1 MNSSTADPENDP
13 QHWVSLFRG
22 FVDEWRDSIYSD
34 PPFARVRKQMRL
46 DVLETAWHVD
56 ASVAHRT
63 WFLGFGDRCVPHYKI
78 TVGAIIGFYDL
89 FMTLCCRADFFP
101 DVAGATAGG
110 QDQPHPSRYKDYAFL
125 LESGRIPLAH
135 RVPDDPVRHALGLYL
150 MTAAFHWLLYHEE
163 SHFLAGHLMFMQR
176 MHAQAD
182 IAEAPRAAADPERA
196 ADLRALESHADERAH
211 LQTVRIY
218 ANEPGLWSHP
228 AESLQSPAQGVRVA
242 LVALGSVLLLFHA
255 NRPGGDSSH
264 PLPMTRLLDAYGV
277 VFTTLAQKEPSL
289 YGPDTTWIDETS
301 MQALMDQTL
310 GDLHAAAQLLRFKGS
325 VAALLKPLFE
335 PQAASNDHV
344 LELRSVKERLARLRP
359 DLAECQ
365 SRVVERSLRGAALDK
380 W

>member
-1 MNSSTADPENDP
+1 MNSRIADPENDP
-13 QHWVSLFRG
+13 QHWVALFRG
-22 FVDEWRDSIYSD
+22 FADEWRDSIYSD
-34 PPFARVRKQMRL
+34 PPFERLRKQMQI
-46 DVLETAWHVD
+46 DVLKTAWHVD
-56 ASVAHRT
+56 ASVTHRT
-63 WFLGFGDRCVPHYKI
+63 WFLAFGDRCVPHYKI
-78 TVGAIIGFYDL
+78 TAGAIVGFYDL
-89 FMTLCCRADFFP
+89 FMSLCARPDFFP
-101 DVAGATAGG
+101 DVAGAPEGG
-110 QDQPHPSRYKDYAFL
+110 QEQPHPSRYKDYTFL
-125 LESGRIPLAH
+125 LESRRLPLAH

-163 SHFLAGHLMFMQR
+163 SHFVAGHLMFMQR

-182 IAEAPRAAADPERA
+182 IAEAPRAATDPEQG

-218 ANEPGLWSHP
+218 ANEPGLGSHP
-228 AESLQSPAQGVRVA
+228 AETLRSPAQGVRVA

-255 NRPGGDSSH
+255 NRPSGDGHH

-289 YGPDTTWIDETS
+289 YGPDTSWINETS

-310 GDLHAAAQLLRFKGS
+310 GDLQVTAQLLRFKGS

-335 PQAASNDHV
+335 PQAASNEHV
-344 LELRSVKERLARLRP
+344 LELRSVKERLAQLRP

-365 SRVVERSLRGAALDK
+365 ARVVQRSLRGAALDK